1 MDKTE
6 LAEHI
11 STNVRTALDEDVGA
25 RDLTAELIPETAVS
39 QASVST
45 RANMV
50 LCGVPWFEGC
60 FKALDPACEIR
71 WHLEEGCE
79 ARANQTLCEIHGR
92 SRAMLTAERAALN
105 FLQTLSATATQTR
118 RYAEAVVGYDVKI
131 MDTRKTLPGLRVAQK
146 YAVAVGGG
154 YNQRLGLFDG
164 ILIKE
169 NHIMAA
175 GGIAAAL
182 AAAFKLA
189 PAGTPVQ
196 IEVEDLDE
204 LQVALSAGA
213 NLILLDNFTLEDLKA
228 AVDLAGGNAELE
240 ASGGVSLR
248 TVRAIAATGVD
259 RISIGALTKDI
270 QAADLSMR
278 FSTDAYG
285 T

>member
-1 MDKTE
+1 
-6 LAEHI
+6 
-11 STNVRTALDEDVGA
+11 
-25 RDLTAELIPETAVS
+25 
-39 QASVST
+39 
-45 RANMV
+45 
-50 LCGVPWFEGC
+50 
-60 FKALDPACEIR
+60 
-71 WHLEEGCE
+71 
-79 ARANQTLCEIHGR
+79 
-92 SRAMLTAERAALN
+92 
-105 FLQTLSATATQTR
+105 
-118 RYAEAVVGYDVKI
+118 

-146 YAVAVGGG
+146 DAVAVGGG